1 MFLFCYLCSVCL
13 TIIIL
18 NFFLSVA
25 LYSCQP
31 TEQTIMKKKQQTDF
45 LSFFLL
51 FYFCC
56 PLTTFVCLSFSLG
69 KHTHTLTHTH
79 LTPSNW
85 NWLRDQMLHL
95 EEEEEWV
102 CVCERERER
111 KREREREV
119 EMWQTRAASWVI
131 DLLGPDLCFFFL
143 IFVHSFFFLV
153 ILSPSANWDQKLIG
167 LLLLL

>member
-1 MFLFCYLCSVCL
+1 MFLFCYFCSVCL

-69 KHTHTLTHTH
+69 KHTHTHAHTHTFNTLKLK
-79 LTPSNW
+79 LTEGPNVAFG
-85 NWLRDQMLHL
+85 RRRGVC
-95 EEEEEWV
+95 V

-111 KREREREV
+111 EREE

-143 IFVHSFFFLV
+143 IFVRSFFSLV
-153 ILSPSANWDQKLIG
+153 ILSPSANWDQKLLG

>member
-1 MFLFCYLCSVCL
+1 MIAPKHWKTFIFGRKMFLFCYLCSVCL

-45 LSFFLL
+45 LSFFSL

-69 KHTHTLTHTH
+69 KHTHTHAHTHTFNTLKLK
-79 LTPSNW
+79 LTEGPNVAFGRRRGVS
-85 NWLRDQMLHL
+85 
-95 EEEEEWV
+95 V
-102 CVCERERER
+102 CVCVKEKERER
-111 KREREREV
+111 
-119 EMWQTRAASWVI
+119 
-131 DLLGPDLCFFFL
+131 
-143 IFVHSFFFLV
+143 
-153 ILSPSANWDQKLIG
+153 
-167 LLLLL
+167 

>member
-1 MFLFCYLCSVCL
+1 MIAPKHWKTFIFGQKMFLFCYLCSVCL

-45 LSFFLL
+45 LSFYYSTFVALSQLL
-51 FYFCC
+51 F
-56 PLTTFVCLSFSLG
+56 VSLSRLANT
-69 KHTHTLTHTH
+69 HTHTHTHTH

-102 CVCERERER
+102 CVCVCVCVW
-111 KREREREV
+111 KRERETEEERKRCDRRGQHHE
-119 EMWQTRAASWVI
+119 S
-131 DLLGPDLCFFFL
+131 
-143 IFVHSFFFLV
+143 
-153 ILSPSANWDQKLIG
+153 
-167 LLLLL
+167 